1 MMSDV
6 AAPLRSRLQEIT
18 DLGGALSLLTWD
30 QSVKMPPGGAEA
42 RARQLATLE
51 RLRHERWLDPGL
63 ERDLAAVER
72 DAPDGATADL
82 VRVVRHDLERA
93 MRVPN
98 DYVARSAAPAAASYD
113 AWLDARRGGA
123 VGLVVDM
130 LERTLDLSLEYAAF
144 FPEVAHPADALI
156 DAADE
161 GATVASLRPL
171 FGRLRDA
178 LVPRVAAW
186 SALPPAPPLP
196 AGPFA
201 VDEQLAAAL
210 ELAQAFGY
218 DLERGRQDLTAHP
231 FAIRFA
237 HGDVRITT
245 RAKPD
250 DLTEVLFSTLHE
262 AGHAMDEQG
271 VDPRLEGT
279 PLAEGASAGVHESQA
294 RLWENQVARSRAF
307 WRFAL
312 PGLRRRFPALADV
325 DADAAYRAV
334 NRVQRSL
341 IRTDADEVTYNLHV
355 IVRFDLELELLEGR
369 LAVRDLA
376 EAWAE
381 RYASDLGV
389 TPNDDADGW
398 LQDVHWFAGT
408 IGGSFQGY
416 TLGNVLSA
424 QFFAAAARELG
435 DVDAQMAAGD
445 FAPLRAWLG
454 EHVHRHGRRKP
465 VDRLVRDAT
474 GTPLDVE
481 PYLAY
486 LDRKFGALTGV
497 REVAVAG

>member
-1 MMSDV
+1 MTTDV
-6 AAPLRSRLQEIT
+6 TEPLLARLQEIEN
-18 DLGGALSLLTWD
+18 LGGALSLLTWD

-42 RARQLATLE
+42 RARQLATLG

-63 ERDLAAVER
+63 ERDLMAVER

-93 MRVPN
+93 SRVPN
-98 DYVARSAAPAAASYD
+98 DYVARSAAHAAATYD

-123 VGLVVDM
+123 IARVVGM

-144 FPEVAHPADALI
+144 FPQVAHPADALI
-156 DAADE
+156 DDADE

-171 FGRLRDA
+171 FGSLRDA

-186 SALPPAPPLP
+186 SAAPPAPPLP
-196 AGPFA
+196 VGPFA

-262 AGHAMDEQG
+262 AGHAMYEQG
-271 VDPRLEGT
+271 VDPGLEGT

-307 WRFAL
+307 WDFAL
-312 PGLRRRFPALADV
+312 PGLQRRFPALAGVDV
-325 DADAAYRAV
+325 DAAFRAV
-334 NRVQRSL
+334 NRVQPSL

-369 LAVRDLA
+369 LAVRDLP

-381 RYASDLGV
+381 RYAADLGV
-389 TPNDDADGW
+389 TPNGDADGW

-424 QFFAAAARELG
+424 QFFAAAARDLG
-435 DVDAQMAAGD
+435 DVDAQMAVGD
-445 FAPLRAWLG
+445 FAPLRTWLS
-454 EHVHRHGRRKP
+454 ENVYRHGRRKP

-474 GTPLDVE
+474 GGPLDLR

-486 LDRKFGALTGV
+486 LDRKFGGL
-497 REVAVAG
+497 AGAR